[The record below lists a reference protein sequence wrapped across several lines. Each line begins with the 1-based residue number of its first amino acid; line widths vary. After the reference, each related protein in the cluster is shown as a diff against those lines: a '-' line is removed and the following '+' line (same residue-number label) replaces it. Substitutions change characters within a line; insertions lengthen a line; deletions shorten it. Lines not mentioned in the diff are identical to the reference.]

1 MGTPRDFRRP
11 FESLVKILSV
21 NMSLDPVGGGGT
33 AERTFQV
40 SRALVR
46 AGAECTVLTTDI
58 GIDHTRQQALSGV
71 EVVALPCLMKR
82 FYIPAVTSRRILSIA
97 ASCDVIELVNHW
109 TFLNVLVYRAAK
121 RLKKP
126 YIVCPAGALPIF
138 GRSRLLKSLY
148 NRAVGK
154 EIIRK
159 ADGCVAISITEIP
172 QFQEYGLTADK
183 ITLIPNGVDSED
195 YRRNIAA
202 NDRRQFGP
210 QNSPFILFMGRLN
223 SIKGPDLL
231 LEAFLRCQ
239 DRFPD
244 FHLVFAGPDDGMLS
258 KLKATAE
265 ASDASNRIHFP
276 GYLGR
281 ESKLSIYQAADLLVI
296 PSREEAMSLV
306 VLEAGMVG
314 TPVLLTDQ
322 CGFSEV
328 STVGGGRVVSATVD
342 GICSGL
348 IKMLSDPAEL
358 EKMGANLGKY
368 IESHYTWDI
377 MIRKYLDLYNRI
389 LSEPYK

>member
-1 MGTPRDFRRP
+1 M
-11 FESLVKILSV
+11 KILNV

-33 AERTFQV
+33 AERTLQV

-58 GIDHTRQQALSGV
+58 GIDRTRRQDLSGV

-82 FYIPAVTSRRILSIA
+82 FYIPAVSSRRIMSIVA
-97 ASCDVIELVNHW
+97 PCDVIELMNHW
-109 TFLNVLVYRAAK
+109 TLLNVMVYRVAK

-126 YIVCPAGALPIF
+126 YIVCPAGALAIF

-148 NRAVGK
+148 NWSVGK

-159 ADGCVAISITEIP
+159 ADGCVAISTAEIP
-172 QFQEYGLTADK
+172 QFQQYGRPADE
-183 ITLIPNGVDSED
+183 ITLIPNGVDGED
-195 YRRNIAA
+195 YRLNIKA

-210 QNSPFILFMGRLN
+210 GYSPFILFMGRLN

-231 LEAFLRCQ
+231 LEAFLCCK

-258 KLKATAE
+258 QLKATAD
-265 ASDASNRIHFP
+265 ASDAAKRIHFP

-296 PSREEAMSLV
+296 PSRQEAMSLV

-328 STVGGGRVVSATVD
+328 STVGGGRVVPATVD

-348 IKMLSDPAEL
+348 IKLLSDTSKFK
-358 EKMGANLGKY
+358 KMGANLAKY

-377 MIRKYLDLYNRI
+377 MIKKYLDLYNRI
-389 LSEPYK
+389 LSQQYR